1 MCSRISE
8 IEIDLA
14 ADQIIQNHMLARRTK
29 SQSTLIFEDM
39 AGVLKCF
46 QVAFVKFCPLALQIG
61 SEISSDMRAF
71 VPIEAEPLQSFV
83 NCRHG
88 FFGVARPVGVFDAQ
102 NEFAAVMSC
111 KKPIEKRSARPAN
124 VQITGRRGGK
134 PDADFG
140 IHLKINSAT
149 DYTDFC

>member
-71 VPIEAEPLQSFV
+71 VPIEAEPFQSLI
-83 NCRHG
+83 NCCHG
-88 FFGVARPVGVFDAQ
+88 FLGIARPVGVLDAQ
-102 NEFAAVMSC
+102 NELAAVMSREQ
-111 KKPIEKRSARPAN
+111 PIEKRRARTPN
-124 VQITGRRGGK
+124 M
-134 PDADFG
+134 
-140 IHLKINSAT
+140 
-149 DYTDFC
+149 